1 MQSAERGLLCKAL
14 TASPAPLHPSFLVAR
29 GHGALVSSLNSRKGE
44 QISHGSVAARASQ
57 PVGVSPFG
65 LVPRLNFSWCVGVK
79 KSARKMTDSCI
90 PLSNLALQFMLSMT
104 IESSPSSASSSASSA
119 PSFHVSTEPSEPA
132 RAVFTGECEVRES
145 SCHASCQCF
154 LVAQA
159 LPT

>member
-104 IESSPSSASSSASSA
+104 IESSPSSAQYWPGILTFLSSSA
-119 PSFHVSTEPSEPA
+119 
-132 RAVFTGECEVRES
+132 ES
-145 SCHASCQCF
+145 SE
-154 LVAQA
+154 V
-159 LPT
+159 